1 MSKKKAKNSDY
12 RYLQRQ
18 EDERREAAKKAE
30 QKKNKAKDTW
40 MYVIGLL
47 FLIGSVF
54 MGVYAYVSKNTWL
67 TPYYSI
73 VSALGMLLLGYHYR
87 EKREKYS
94 KVCYGFAIGMLVLAF
109 LLFRGTLG

>member
-1 MSKKKAKNSDY
+1 MSKKKKKNSDY

-30 QKKNKAKDTW
+30 QKKHKARNTW
-40 MYVIGLL
+40 MYVLGLV

-54 MGVYAYVSKNTWL
+54 MGVYAYVNKMTWM

-73 VSALGMLLLGYHYR
+73 VSAIGMFLLGVHYK
-87 EKREKYS
+87 ETREKYS
-94 KVCYGFAIGMLVLAF
+94 KVCFGFGIGMLVLAF
-109 LLFRGTLG
+109 LLFRGTLS